1 MDQAEDG
8 WCQEEPDDSWSKE
21 ETEDGWCNSASRGL
35 MELLG
40 AERQRLRA
48 ELHVLRATPWPKPG
62 ATAVLRRQWCGGVT
76 GGTWPRNELSAAS
89 RHREKTDSDTDC
101 HNGDG
106 TRNRDTP
113 KQGRWIE
120 NRLLEEQRQ
129 LVRSAQAVK
138 DGKERRAR
146 VVRLA
151 VDRAEATWPVAESE
165 HRLRTLQAR
174 LASLQ
179 EQLVAAEAHCQEQ
192 TQAAEALRQGREAA
206 EACHIAEQERVAE
219 ELSQLR
225 SALAEQR
232 ERLRSALAEQRERLR
247 DQQAETEKALSKD
260 RLGEELERW
269 RQVRNG
275 NTANSSSRMLLRNI
289 AESLP
294 SSPPQPRTLFEQ
306 DDALDSRWQQ
316 LAQSMQTPP
325 SAVASAMD
333 TSAVESFARAD
344 HVKSLQQLW
353 AEQRQKILAGT

>member
-1 MDQAEDG
+1 MEEAEHG
-8 WCQEEPDDSWSKE
+8 SCQEEPDDSWSKE
-21 ETEDGWCNSASRGL
+21 EKEDGWCNSASRGL

-89 RHREKTDSDTDC
+89 RHREGTYSDTDC

-106 TRNRDTP
+106 TRKRDTP

-120 NRLLEEQRQ
+120 NRLLQEQRQ

-165 HRLRTLQAR
+165 HRLWTLQAR

-206 EACHIAEQERVAE
+206 EACYIVEQERVAE
-219 ELSQLR
+219 ELSQ
-225 SALAEQR
+225 
-232 ERLRSALAEQRERLR
+232 LRSALAEQRERLR

-325 SAVASAMD
+325 SAVAPAMD
-333 TSAVESFARAD
+333 TSAVESFARAG
-344 HVKSLQQLW
+344 HVKNLQQLW